1 MSLISGYLTI
11 KAILYFKLLDV
22 ARVVLNSL
30 NVNIHD
36 SRTDGPIW
44 SDSAVLSAQFSD
56 SVSAVVVWWTTGQG
70 QPANRP
76 TGNWQLASGKA

>member
-44 SDSAVLSAQFSD
+44 SDSAVLSAQCSD
-56 SVSAVVVWWTTGQG
+56 SVSAVHPEYIEESDSWLRKAGFVNKVTG
-70 QPANRP
+70 
-76 TGNWQLASGKA
+76 